1 MKNKFL
7 LLVSCTVLAVVALGC
22 VNTVTGGKKAAVPFM
37 RDRVQAR
44 YERSLDKVTAAA
56 AVVLTRNGSI
66 GTSGSLHNQ
75 TNAVNIIE
83 AKVRQC
89 NVWVRLEAL
98 DPRLTEV
105 SVQTRT
111 TRGGTDLPLAQELDK
126 EIALELAR

>member
-7 LLVSCTVLAVVALGC
+7 SLVSCAVVAFAVVGC
-22 VNTVTGGKKAAVPFM
+22 VNTVTGNKKAAVPFL

-56 AVVLTRNGSI
+56 TTVLTRNGTI
-66 GTSGSLHNQ
+66 GTSGSLHSQ

-83 AKVRQC
+83 GKARQC
-89 NVWVRLEAL
+89 NVWIRLEAL
-98 DPRLTEV
+98 EPRLTEV
-105 SVQTRT
+105 TVQTRT